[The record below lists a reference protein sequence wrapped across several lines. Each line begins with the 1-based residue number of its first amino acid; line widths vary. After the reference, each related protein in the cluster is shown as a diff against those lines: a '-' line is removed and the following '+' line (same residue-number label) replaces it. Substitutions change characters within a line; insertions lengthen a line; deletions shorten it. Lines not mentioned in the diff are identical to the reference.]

1 MVRAQGSV
9 VLVSLLMAV
18 AAAGC
23 ASYPDTSHPSAA
35 PRPSAGGD
43 SVEQYYDGAG
53 TSSSTFARPR
63 LSDFAAHPDVRDVHF
78 AFDSYEIRPGDVKIL
93 DHTMQWLKTHPDAQL
108 VIEGHADERGTNE
121 YNLAL
126 GERRAKASMNYLVSR
141 GVQAA
146 RIMVLSYGEERNVC
160 HEKTEGC
167 WSQNRRAHFLVKSQ

>member
-9 VLVSLLMAV
+9 VLVSLLMAL
-18 AAAGC
+18 AGC
-23 ASYPDTSHPSAA
+23 ASYPDSSHPSAA
-35 PRPSAGGD
+35 PRPSVGGD
-43 SVEQYYDGAG
+43 TVEQYDGAG

-63 LSDFAAHPDVRDVHF
+63 LSDFVAHPDVRDIHF
-78 AFDSYEIRPGDVKIL
+78 AFDSYEIQPGDVKIL
-93 DHTMQWLKTHPDAQL
+93 DHTMQWLKSHPDAQL

-141 GVQAA
+141 GVQAT

-160 HEKTEGC
+160 HEKAEGC

>member
-141 GVQAA
+141 GVQST

>member
-9 VLVSLLMAV
+9 VLVLLLMAV

-35 PRPSAGGD
+35 PGPLAGGASAG
-43 SVEQYYDGAG
+43 QYDG
-53 TSSSTFARPR
+53 TSTPSSGYARPR
-63 LSDFAAHPDVRDVHF
+63 LSDFAAHADVRDIHF
-78 AFDSYEIRPGDVKIL
+78 AFDSYEIRPGDVKVL
-93 DHTMQWLKTHPDAQL
+93 DVTMQWLKTHPDAQL

-141 GVQAA
+141 GIQAT
-146 RIMVLSYGEERNVC
+146 RIVVLSYGEERNVC

>member
-35 PRPSAGGD
+35 PGPFAGGD
-43 SVEQYYDGAG
+43 AAGQYDGAG
-53 TSSSTFARPR
+53 APSSGYARPR
-63 LSDFAAHPDVRDVHF
+63 LSDFVANADVRDIHF

-93 DHTMQWLKTHPDAQL
+93 DVTMQWLKTHPDAQL

-141 GVQAA
+141 GVQAT

-160 HEKTEGC
+160 NEKTEGC
-167 WSQNRRAHFLVKSQ
+167 WSQNRRAHFLVKTQ

>member
-141 GVQAA
+141 GVQAT

-167 WSQNRRAHFLVKSQ
+167 WSQNRRAHFRVKSQ